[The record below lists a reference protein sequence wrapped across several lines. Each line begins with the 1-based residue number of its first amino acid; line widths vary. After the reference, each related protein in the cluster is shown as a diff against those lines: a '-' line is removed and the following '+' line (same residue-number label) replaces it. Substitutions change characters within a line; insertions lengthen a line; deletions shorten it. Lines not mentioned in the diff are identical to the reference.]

1 MGSARVTPKTKKH
14 LEALHPEQ
22 SEMLVVCGGV
32 LGASFLIKG
41 LSMGLKKKNKRHEV
55 HQPSL
60 IDKAL
65 YLNILN
71 PVVYKYI
78 NIHVYIIFN
87 G

>member
-41 LSMGLKKKNKRHEV
+41 LSMGLKKKQE
-55 HQPSL
+55 
-60 IDKAL
+60 A
-65 YLNILN
+65 
-71 PVVYKYI
+71 
-78 NIHVYIIFN
+78 
-87 G
+87 